1 MMTIEELNEIVKLRN
16 LCKIEKALKAAGF
29 IDCKKDEVLKHANLV
44 SIIQSEFYQET
55 NDCPAGKNTE
65 YTASIHR
72 NAIGYEQYE
81 FVIVEFLKPVKRGG
95 DVISTAEMLVYAREI
110 RQ

>member
-16 LCKIEKALKAAGF
+16 LRKIEKALKAAGF
-29 IDCKKDEVLKHANLV
+29 IDCKKDEKLQTANLV

-55 NDCPAGKNTE
+55 DDCPAGKNTE

-72 NAIGYEQYE
+72 NAVEYEQYE
-81 FVIVEFLKPVKRGG
+81 FVIV
-95 DVISTAEMLVYAREI
+95 
-110 RQ
+110 